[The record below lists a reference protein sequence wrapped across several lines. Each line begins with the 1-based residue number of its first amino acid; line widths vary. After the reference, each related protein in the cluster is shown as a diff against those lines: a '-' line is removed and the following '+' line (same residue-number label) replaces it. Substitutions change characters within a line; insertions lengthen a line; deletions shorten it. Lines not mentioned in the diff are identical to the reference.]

1 MNSPNNPIVVDETS
15 TADYIMPE
23 TTQFDVTNAT
33 TPSRAS
39 IAARHDLNAP
49 TSPVVPDAADIA
61 LARVRTIIHSVYTPQ
76 VATVEGL
83 DAVEEDLRDALR
95 NVEVGTCPQEVL
107 DELHGA
113 VRERRLALG
122 TPGLELEGENAN
134 AATGRHHYRR
144 NDLAEREAAA
154 EELAIRRAETEAARA
169 LEHRSQHLRARLEA
183 DQYQRRHETDYEVQ
197 MREEWE
203 EDESEMLAIE
213 GWNKV
218 SLCERGVE
226 LFWEE
231 FGVQIG
237 EDGLVLLRLVGRDGE
252 TIR

>member
-122 TPGLELEGENAN
+122 TPGLELEVS
-134 AATGRHHYRR
+134 
-144 NDLAEREAAA
+144 
-154 EELAIRRAETEAARA
+154 ETSGVASLPRY
-169 LEHRSQHLRARLEA
+169 A
-183 DQYQRRHETDYEVQ
+183 D
-197 MREEWE
+197 
-203 EDESEMLAIE
+203 
-213 GWNKV
+213 
-218 SLCERGVE
+218 
-226 LFWEE
+226 
-231 FGVQIG
+231 
-237 EDGLVLLRLVGRDGE
+237 
-252 TIR
+252 